1 MPSGHDPHEHGPDAS
16 IMMPHTPAAG
26 GRVNAGRTRIARVP
40 RGLWLA
46 ILAPPVVVALAW
58 PDRLD
63 PGSAPRGELELPGHT
78 EIIMAVTF
86 SPDGRTLASGGL
98 DHTVRLWDT
107 TRWGDGRP
115 NQPDVLLHPSWV
127 YATAFSPDGSL
138 LAAAGDGFATLW
150 SSRPPYDKRSEWNGG
165 FVRAVAFSPDGRA
178 LALAGPEDAIRLL
191 EVPSARERMTLRG
204 AARQDVMT
212 IAFSPDGTLLAS
224 AYARGRVALWDVAR
238 GEERRVLLEYS
249 SHPISSVAF
258 SPDGRS
264 VALVEY
270 RPQASDV
277 LIIDPES
284 GAIRARL
291 AGQLLGNAIASTAD
305 GRSIAVAGADR
316 SVRLFDLETA
326 KPLGALDVHACWPRS
341 IAFSPDGRW
350 LAYAAD
356 DNAVRVVDLASAVA
370 GPGPDSVTPR
380 GTVRLSALTAW
391 D

>member
-1 MPSGHDPHEHGPDAS
+1 MSSGQDPHEPEPDGS
-16 IMMPHTPAAG
+16 ITMPRTPDVG
-26 GRVNAGRTRIARVP
+26 DRVNAGRTRTARVP

-46 ILAPPVVVALAW
+46 MLAPLVVVALAW

-78 EIIMAVTF
+78 GIVIAVTF

-107 TRWGDGRP
+107 TRWGDGRA
-115 NQPDVLLHPSWV
+115 NGPDVLVHPSWV

-138 LAAAGDGFATLW
+138 LAAAGNGFATLW

-178 LALAGPEDAIRLL
+178 LALAGPEDAVRLL

-204 AARQDVMT
+204 PAQQDAMG

-224 AYARGRVALWDVAR
+224 AYSRGRVVLWDVAR

-249 SHPISSVAF
+249 SNPISSVAF

-270 RPQASDV
+270 RPKASDV

-291 AGQLLGNAIASTAD
+291 AGQPHGNAIAFAPD
-305 GRSIAVAGADR
+305 GRSVAVAGLDR
-316 SVRLFDLETA
+316 SVRLFDLATA
-326 KPLGALDVHACWPRS
+326 KPLGALDVHACWSRS

-350 LAYAAD
+350 LAYAD
-356 DNAVRVVDLASAVA
+356 DDDAVRVVDLASRW
-370 GPGPDSVTPR
+370 PGPARIP
-380 GTVRLSALTAW
+380 
-391 D
+391 